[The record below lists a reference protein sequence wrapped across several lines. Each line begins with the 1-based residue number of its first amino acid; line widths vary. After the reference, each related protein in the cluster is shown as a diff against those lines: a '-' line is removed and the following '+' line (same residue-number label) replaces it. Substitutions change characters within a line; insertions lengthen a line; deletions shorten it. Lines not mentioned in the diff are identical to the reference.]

1 MGDPPADA
9 PTEAPNVNRLL
20 PAPLATVT
28 LPEAFAFPED
38 VDQWVRAVFVA
49 SVDGAA
55 TIAGHAGGLGND
67 IDKQLF
73 ALNRASADVIL
84 VGAGTARTEVY
95 GPAEDDAQWR
105 HLRENRSPTA
115 PMAVVSHSLDL
126 DFSASLF
133 TEAPRSARTILIT
146 CADAPAR
153 AHAQAAEVAEVI
165 VAGQSSVDLSA
176 AIAELRSRGFARI
189 VCEGGPQLFA
199 DLLQAGGVDELCLT
213 RSPTLVAG
221 TETRILRGAQFDPP
235 VELEL
240 KTLYGTDDGFLYLL
254 YQPADC

>member
-1 MGDPPADA
+1 M
-9 PTEAPNVNRLL
+9 TEIPRINRLF
-20 PAPLATVT
+20 PDQVNDVI
-28 LPEAFAFPED
+28 LPEALAFPRA

-55 TIAGHAGGLGND
+55 SIAGHAGGLGND

-73 ALNRASADVIL
+73 ALNRALADVIL

-126 DFSASLF
+126 DFSAPLF
-133 TEAPRSARTILIT
+133 TEAPHSAQTILIT
-146 CADAPAR
+146 RADAPAQAR
-153 AHAQAAEVAEVI
+153 AQAAEVAEVI
-165 VAGQSSVDLSA
+165 VAGQSEVDLSA

-189 VCEGGPQLFA
+189 VCEGGPQLFT
-199 DLLQAGGVDELCLT
+199 DLLEAGGVDELCLT

-221 TETRILRGAQFDPP
+221 SEAGILRGAQFDPP

-254 YQPADC
+254 YQPAGS